1 MISTNGLQTYALV
14 YLSTIDKD
22 LSIDQGRE
30 VISRR
35 REVNKA
41 IGASGLLINSG
52 GNILRLLE
60 GDKEVVQKLYDHAR
74 LEPQHDVTKIY
85 FGPIEQRYFGDYPLA
100 LRIVNGSLKP
110 LDDFQSDEMKEYWEM
125 LLELNEP
132 VINLIKDFIRNNS

>member
-1 MISTNGLQTYALV
+1 MTVTNGLQTYALV
-14 YLSTIDKD
+14 YLSTIDKN

-35 REVNKA
+35 REVNRA
-41 IGASGLLINSG
+41 VGASGLLIYSG
-52 GNILRLLE
+52 GNILRVLE
-60 GDKEVVQKLYDHAR
+60 GNKDIVQKLYEHAR

-85 FGPIEQRYFGDYPLA
+85 FGPIPHRYFSDYPLA
-100 LRIVNGSLKP
+100 LRIIGGSLKP
-110 LDDFQSDEMKEYWEM
+110 LDDFQSEEMKEYWDM